1 MNKGFT
7 SFKVLS
13 HANSREHLLEHA
25 KNNNVD
31 WEQHHHEGVNWMRGA
46 TAIKNHLSR
55 GKEFDTDT
63 MDKDTVQTMLDH
75 YKVLRDHHKNT
86 MVPHLR
92 SAMAK
97 IHSDKG
103 VPGSNPM
110 DYLEEA
116 HKHLRESGNPV
127 WAEKV
132 NTLSHFN
139 TQIAKL
145 SSKLD
150 KA

>member
-7 SFKVLS
+7 SFKVLAN
-13 HANSREHLLEHA
+13 ANSREHLMEHA
-25 KNNNVD
+25 QNNNVQ
-31 WEQHHHEGVNWMRGA
+31 WEPHQHAGVNWMRGA
-46 TAIKNHLSR
+46 TAIKNHIAR
-55 GKEFDTDT
+55 GKDFETDS
-63 MDKDTVQTMLDH
+63 MDKHTVQTMLDH
-75 YKVLRDHHKNT
+75 YKVLRDHHKET

-97 IHSDKG
+97 IHADKG
-103 VPGSNPM
+103 ESGTTPM
-110 DYLEEA
+110 DYLDEA
-116 HKHLRESGNPV
+116 HKHLKNSGSKM

-145 SSKLD
+145 SDRLD